1 MYYAG
6 IDLGGTNIAAGIVN
20 ENGQILGKVSS
31 KTQVPCSGEDLI
43 RRLKET
49 VLKAAQSAGISF
61 SQVSKVGIGCPGTV
75 NPVSGIVEFSGNLY
89 LRDFPLKDLL
99 EEALQ
104 KPVFAE
110 NDANA
115 AAYGEYRAGA
125 LQGCRNGL
133 AITLGTGVGS
143 GIIIDGKIYAGS
155 NFCAGEMG
163 HMVIQYNGRSCSCGR
178 KGCWET
184 YSSATGLIRTTQL
197 KLLTEDP
204 CKKSQIWEN
213 IQMDL
218 DRVNGRTAFDAMR
231 QGDELGRS
239 IVEEYISYLAC
250 GVANCINTF
259 QPDILCIGGGIS
271 NEKDALLLPLQEKV
285 NQLTF
290 NHENSSRHTTLCL
303 AQLGNDAGIVGAAFL
318 GE

>member
-89 LRDFPLKDLL
+89 LRGFPLKDLL

-204 CKKSQIWEN
+204 CKKSRIWEN

-290 NHENSSRHTTLCL
+290 NHENSSRRTTLCL